1 MTDNISECIELYI
14 DYLRSLGKSENT
26 RINYRVDLRHF
37 RDYLEGQGITD
48 AAEIDT
54 RAVRIFLSSMLGV
67 GDAKTSASRRL
78 SAVRGFTSWLAET
91 GRTANDPSAGMKGP
105 KKPDALPRAI
115 SYADAERLLTQG
127 PEEGSEHYRRD
138 RLVLELLYGAGLR
151 VSELIGLK
159 WEDVELEERILRV
172 MGKGSKERIAPFG
185 VPAQKLL
192 EEWRDI
198 TRVDDNGPL
207 FPPGKKGAERLT
219 VRTVD
224 RIVTR
229 AARRV
234 GLHGVT
240 PHTLRH
246 CYATH
251 MLENGAP
258 LKVVQ
263 DLLGHDSIAATQRY
277 LRITPSQI
285 KKSYL
290 SAHPLASADES
301 SESEE
306 A

>member
-1 MTDNISECIELYI
+1 MTENISECIELYI
-14 DYLRSLGKSENT
+14 DYLRSLGRSENT

-48 AAEIDT
+48 AAGIDT
-54 RAVRIFLSSMLGV
+54 RAVSIFLRSILGV
-67 GDAKTSASRRL
+67 GEAKTSASRRL
-78 SAVRGFTSWLAET
+78 SAVRGFTAWLAET
-91 GRTANDPSAGMKGP
+91 GRAANDPSAGMKGP

-115 SYADAERLLTQG
+115 SYADVERLLTQG
-127 PEEGSEHYRRD
+127 PDERAEQYRRD

-159 WEDVELEERILRV
+159 WENVELDERILRV

-185 VPAQKLL
+185 VRAQKLL

-198 TRVDDNGPL
+198 TCVDGGGPV
-207 FPPGKKGAERLT
+207 FPSDKKGAERLT

-301 SESEE
+301 SET

>member
-1 MTDNISECIELYI
+1 MMDNVSECIDQYI
-14 DYLRSLGKSENT
+14 DYLHSLGKSDNT

-37 RDYLEGQGITD
+37 RDYLAGQGIND
-48 AAEIDT
+48 VAEIDT
-54 RAVRIFLSSMLGV
+54 RAVRIFLTSMLGV

-78 SAVRGFTSWLAET
+78 SAVRGFTAWLAET
-91 GRTANDPSAGMKGP
+91 GRTANDPSSGMKGP
-105 KKPDALPRAI
+105 KKPDSLPRAI
-115 SYADAERLLTQG
+115 SYADVEKLLTHG
-127 PEEGSEHYRRD
+127 LDETSEHYRRD

-159 WEDVELEERILRV
+159 WDDVELEERILRV
-172 MGKGSKERIAPFG
+172 MGKGSTERIAPFG

-198 TRVDDNGPL
+198 TCVQTDAPL
-207 FPPGKKGAERLT
+207 FPSEKDAERLT

-229 AARRV
+229 AARRA

-285 KKSYL
+285 QKSYL

-301 SESEE
+301 SDLDEE

>member
-1 MTDNISECIELYI
+1 MTENISEYVDLYI
-14 DYLRSLGKSENT
+14 EYLRSREAPDNT
-26 RINYRVDLRHF
+26 WINYRVDLRLF
-37 RDYLEGQGITD
+37 RNYVVGQGITD
-48 AAEIDT
+48 VADIDT
-54 RAVRIFLSSMLGV
+54 RAVRIFLDSMLGY
-67 GDAKTSASRRL
+67 GDAKSSAARRL
-78 SAVRGFTSWLAET
+78 TAVKGFTAWLTEDGKIA
-91 GRTANDPSAGMKGP
+91 RDPSVGIKGP
-105 KKPDALPRAI
+105 MKHVPLPRAL
-115 SYADAERLLTQG
+115 SYEDIEKLLS
-127 PEEGSEHYRRD
+127 EGLDETSETFRRD
-138 RLVLELLYGAGLR
+138 RLVIELMYSAGLR
-151 VSELIGLK
+151 VSELIGLTWDK
-159 WEDVELEERILRV
+159 VELDDRV
-172 MGKGSKERIAPFG
+172 LIVKGKGNKERMAPFG

-198 TRVDDNGPL
+198 TCVDGGGPV
-207 FPPGKKGAERLT
+207 FPSDKKGAERLT

-301 SESEE
+301 SET

>member
-91 GRTANDPSAGMKGP
+91 GRTANDPSAGMKGRRSP
-105 KKPDALPRAI
+105 TLCRAPYRTRRRKASDAGPDERA
-115 SYADAERLLTQG
+115 EQ
-127 PEEGSEHYRRD
+127 YRRD

-151 VSELIGLK
+151 VSELIGLTWDK
-159 WEDVELEERILRV
+159 VELDDRV
-172 MGKGSKERIAPFG
+172 LIVKGKGNKERMAPFG

-198 TRVDDNGPL
+198 TCVDGGGPV
-207 FPPGKKGAERLT
+207 FPSDKKGAERLT

-301 SESEE
+301 SET

>member
-1 MTDNISECIELYI
+1 MTENISECIELYI
-14 DYLRSLGKSENT
+14 DYLRSLGRSENT

-48 AAEIDT
+48 VARIDT
-54 RAVRIFLSSMLGV
+54 RAVSIFLRSILGV
-67 GDAKTSASRRL
+67 GEAK
-78 SAVRGFTSWLAET
+78 
-91 GRTANDPSAGMKGP
+91 TANDPSAGMKGP

-115 SYADAERLLTQG
+115 SYADVERLLTQG
-127 PEEGSEHYRRD
+127 PDERAEQYRRD

-159 WEDVELEERILRV
+159 WENVELDERILRV

-198 TRVDDNGPL
+198 TCVDGGGPV
-207 FPPGKKGAERLT
+207 FPSDKKGAERLT

-301 SESEE
+301 SET